1 MKAGSV
7 LLFFMLQFSVIAQFP
22 YELTSN
28 VDYSLVGFGALTLTV
43 GQMVS
48 TNVSPFTRD
57 EVNQLNPQDVNSLDR
72 KTIFNYSESS
82 NTLSEGVLLGTGL
95 ASLTLLA
102 NKSIRRQW
110 VIMGVMGMEVLMVT
124 YGVASVTK
132 TTVLRTRPYVYNAMV
147 SMDRKQ
153 ELDARFSFFSQST
166 AATAGIGFFA
176 AKVFSDTHPHSKW
189 KPLVWT
195 GAIVLPAVTG
205 WAKVDAGEHF
215 ITDVLVG
222 YSVGALIG
230 YFVPVMHFKK
240 DNSGVD
246 LKIHPQLNGLAMRM
260 IF

>member
-1 MKAGSV
+1 VKAGSV